1 MHPSQYE
8 TQIEP
13 LVYGF
18 ERKLDGETINGW
30 GCLMFNHKL
39 NNVII
44 PNDLKHWCGDTYCLN
59 YSKFPNYSYLGEKIY
74 TEMSTSLSP
83 EILKIGEQDQRTYV
97 EKYLKVYK
105 NKIKSYIDTYFAI
118 FFPLAIGKPDD
129 WVLQGTGISASLIAR
144 QNPAFDVNKDGKV
157 QVWEVKKIMLQKL
170 PREWVN
176 DGTIGLAIKS
186 YKDYLTIGLILI
198 AIGATYIYNVRKR

>member
-1 MHPSQYE
+1 MA
-8 TQIEP
+8 
-13 LVYGF
+13 LVYESKVPNSYRNDFVKKVREVSTRLGIDPNWLMAIMYWESASTF
-18 ERKLDGETINGW
+18 SPSIQNSIGATGLIQFIPSTAIGLGTTTTALKNMSAVDQLD
-30 GCLMFNHKL
+30 
-39 NNVII
+39 
-44 PNDLKHWCGDTYCLN
+44 
-59 YSKFPNYSYLGEKIY
+59 
-74 TEMSTSLSP
+74 
-83 EILKIGEQDQRTYV
+83 YV

-105 NKIKSYIDTYFAI
+105 GKIKSYIDTYFAI

>member
-1 MHPSQYE
+1 MS
-8 TQIEP
+8 
-13 LVYGF
+13 LVYESKVPISYRDDFVKKVREVSNRLGI
-18 ERKLDGETINGW
+18 DPNW
-30 GCLMFNHKL
+30 LMA
-39 NNVII
+39 IM
-44 PNDLKHWCGDTYCLN
+44 
-59 YSKFPNYSYLGEKIY
+59 Y
-74 TEMSTSLSP
+74 TESARTFSPSIQNSIGATGLIQFMPTTAIGLGTTTTALKNMSAV
-83 EILKIGEQDQRTYV
+83 DQLDYV

-129 WVLQGTGISASLIAR
+129 WVIQGAGLSSSLIAR
-144 QNPAFDVNKDGKV
+144 QNPLFNTNKDAKI
-157 QVWEVKKIMLQKL
+157 QVWEVKKVMLEKL

>member
-1 MHPSQYE
+1 MA
-8 TQIEP
+8 
-13 LVYGF
+13 LVYESKVPTSYRNDF
-18 ERKLDGETINGW
+18 VKKVREVSTRLDIDPNW
-30 GCLMFNHKL
+30 LMAIMYWESASTFSPSIQNSIGATGL
-39 NNVII
+39 IQFI
-44 PNDLKHWCGDTYCLN
+44 PSTAIGLGTTTTALKN
-59 YSKFPNYSYLGEKIY
+59 
-74 TEMSTSLSP
+74 MSAV
-83 EILKIGEQDQRTYV
+83 DQLDYV

-105 NKIKSYIDTYFAI
+105 GKINSYVDTYFAI
-118 FFPLAIGKPDD
+118 FFPLAIGKPDE
-129 WVLQGTGISASLIAR
+129 WVVQGAGISASQIAK

-186 YKDYLTIGLILI
+186 YKNYLAIGLLLI

>member
-1 MHPSQYE
+1 MA
-8 TQIEP
+8 
-13 LVYGF
+13 LVYESKVPISYRNDFVKKVREVSTRLGIDPNWLMAIMYWESASTF
-18 ERKLDGETINGW
+18 SPSIQNSIGATGLIQFIPSTAIGLGTTTTALKNMSAVDQLD
-30 GCLMFNHKL
+30 
-39 NNVII
+39 
-44 PNDLKHWCGDTYCLN
+44 
-59 YSKFPNYSYLGEKIY
+59 
-74 TEMSTSLSP
+74 
-83 EILKIGEQDQRTYV
+83 YV

-105 NKIKSYIDTYFAI
+105 GKIKSYVDTYFAV